1 MTATATNNTAAA
13 QKTNTAAQK
22 KAPKK
27 VEAVVETKPVEPV
40 VENKPAEA
48 EAKATKKVTTK
59 AERAAETKRLMEEFE
74 ANGGQVQQC
83 PNAGTR
89 AKAAKAAK
97 PAPEAKAVE
106 PAPEAKP
113 VAKRLLAKQ
122 AEGKANF
129 TGTKATQK
137 KAAKAAKP
145 EYARTY
151 SMVATN
157 DATKA
162 LFASDIRE
170 ILEKGM
176 STTCKL
182 YDTLRDD
189 YDWKKLPG
197 SVKFREYVSAEGIAM
212 FTVAQHGK
220 RTLTTVT
227 LPDLPR

>member
-1 MTATATNNTAAA
+1 MTATNNTAATATNNTAA
-13 QKTNTAAQK
+13 QK
-22 KAPKK
+22 KAAKK
-27 VEAVVETKPVEPV
+27 A
-40 VENKPAEA
+40 
-48 EAKATKKVTTK
+48 TTK

-83 PNAGTR
+83 PNAGAR
-89 AKAAKAAK
+89 AEAAKAAK
-97 PAPEAKAVE
+97 PVEAK

-113 VAKRLLAKQ
+113 VAKRLLAKL

-137 KAAKAAKP
+137 AAAKAAKP

-189 YDWKKLPG
+189 YGWRKLPG

-212 FTVAQHGK
+212 FSVAQHGK

>member
-1 MTATATNNTAAA
+1 MTATNNPAVTA
-13 QKTNTAAQK
+13 TNNTAAQK

-27 VEAVVETKPVEPV
+27 A
-40 VENKPAEA
+40 
-48 EAKATKKVTTK
+48 TTK

-83 PNAGTR
+83 PNAGAR
-89 AKAAKAAK
+89 AEAAKAAK
-97 PAPEAKAVE
+97 

-113 VAKRLLAKQ
+113 VAKRLLAKL

-137 KAAKAAKP
+137 AAAKAAKP

-162 LFASDIRE
+162 LFASDIWE

-189 YDWKKLPG
+189 YGWKKLPG

-212 FTVAQHGK
+212 FTVTQHGK

>member
-1 MTATATNNTAAA
+1 MTATNNTAATATNNTAA
-13 QKTNTAAQK
+13 QK
-22 KAPKK
+22 KAAKK
-27 VEAVVETKPVEPV
+27 A
-40 VENKPAEA
+40 
-48 EAKATKKVTTK
+48 TTK

-83 PNAGTR
+83 PNAGAR
-89 AKAAKAAK
+89 AEAAKAAK
-97 PAPEAKAVE
+97 PVE
-106 PAPEAKP
+106 PVVENKL

-137 KAAKAAKP
+137 AAAKAAKP

-176 STTCKL
+176 STTCRL
-182 YDTLRDD
+182 YDTLRDE
-189 YDWKKLPG
+189 YGWRKLPG

-212 FTVAQHGK
+212 FSVAQHGK